1 VSYPPQPGYPP
12 PYGAPP
18 PGYGY
23 YPPRPP
29 SPAPAYVTA
38 GLFLL
43 CGVLSL
49 VIAIVSWDG
58 VSGPGTVVASV
69 VGAAFSEDITGNID
83 FGIAATMTVACTTL
97 TFALI
102 AFARLDFMRWILGAL
117 GAIVAAYYVYALI
130 YLLAHD
136 AARFV
141 GLVVGALLLWL
152 AATVTAFLPATGRAM
167 RGAERRFAPQPA
179 SPQFYGRY

>member
-1 VSYPPQPGYPP
+1 MSYPPQPGYPQ

-29 SPAPAYVTA
+29 STAPAYVTA
-38 GLFLL
+38 GLFLV

-58 VSGPGTVVASV
+58 VSGPGTVIASAI
-69 VGAAFSEDITGNID
+69 GFAFSKETTDNID
-83 FGIAATMTVACTTL
+83 FGISVTMTVACTTL

-102 AFARLDFMRWILGAL
+102 ALARL
-117 GAIVAAYYVYALI
+117 
-130 YLLAHD
+130 
-136 AARFV
+136 
-141 GLVVGALLLWL
+141 
-152 AATVTAFLPATGRAM
+152 
-167 RGAERRFAPQPA
+167 
-179 SPQFYGRY
+179 

>member
-1 VSYPPQPGYPP
+1 
-12 PYGAPP
+12 
-18 PGYGY
+18 
-23 YPPRPP
+23 
-29 SPAPAYVTA
+29 VTA

-58 VSGPGTVVASV
+58 VSGPGTVIASAI
-69 VGAAFSEDITGNID
+69 GFAFSKETTDNID
-83 FGIAATMTVACTTL
+83 FGISVTMTVACTTL

-102 AFARLDFMRWILGAL
+102 ALARLDFMRWILGVL
-117 GAIVAAYYVYALI
+117 GALVAAYYLYALI

-136 AARFV
+136 AAKFV
-141 GLVVGALLLWL
+141 GLVIGALLLWL

-179 SPQFYGRY
+179 PPPQYYGRY